1 MRILSKAILREI
13 VTSAL
18 LGSVL
23 FTFVLFLHTMERLF
37 ALLVR
42 SSAPPLEVTKL
53 LLFSLPATVPFSLP
67 LGVLVG
73 ILIGLSR
80 MSADG
85 EITAMRAAGVPS
97 SSVVRPVL
105 LFTVVA
111 LLATAA
117 TSLWLSPLCLRR
129 QSQIARRI
137 AAAQFTA
144 DIEAR
149 VFDEQFPNTVL
160 YVGDVSSGKQ
170 VHWYNLFMADTTPP
184 EDLQKKGKD
193 RSSDTPRV
201 TVAAEAIATPNPDN
215 NTHPAEH
222 AGRANDRARQRRE
235 SHYDGK
241 FRGRAGFAGPEA
253 CRRPGESCRHRD
265 GYSSALP
272 PHIPHSGTHGS
283 QRAKEAA
290 IELHQRL
297 ALPFACVLLGLV
309 GIPLGISSRK
319 GGKSSA
325 FVLTVLLAFIYY
337 LGLITL
343 IGLAKKGSFP
353 VPIAVWTPNFVFAI
367 AGIIL
372 IARLER
378 PGDRDIV
385 GWFRTRITGLWKG
398 ILARRP
404 RAAKALTLRGIRSFL
419 LRPMLVD
426 AYVLNGFLF
435 YFFIM
440 LTVLVMMI
448 EVFTFFELLSDMV
461 KNNISMAKMLDYLFN
476 LAPKL
481 IYDSTPMAVLV
492 ATLICFGI
500 LTKHNEVTAFKA
512 GGISVYRLTIPVLF
526 AAFTISGLLF
536 AFDYYYVP
544 EANRRQEALRA
555 EIKGRPVQTYL
566 AARTVSGLQGE
577 GSRIYNY
584 RYFDTRDAIM
594 YKPNVYELDSKTF
607 HVVHQISA
615 ERARWEPSL
624 QTWVFQNGLSHDS
637 RGGRDV
643 YQYFYGKSASYSE
656 LSEPPSWFVKEEKQ
670 YKEMN
675 FSELANYIREL
686 KASGLDTIRLQVQYH
701 KKFAVPLFALI
712 MALLSIPFAFVAGNR
727 GAMTGVGISFGIA
740 IAYTVLNNLFEQVGD
755 LNQLPAA
762 MAAWSPD
769 ALFSLAG
776 LWFMTRMRT

>member
-42 SSAPPLEVTKL
+42 SSAPPMEVTKL

-137 AAAQFTA
+137 AAAQLTA

-215 NTHPAEH
+215 NTIQLNMRDERTIELDKEGKVITTASSEGVQVLQAQKPADVQVNH
-222 AGRANDRARQRRE
+222 AVTEMDTVPLYRRTY
-235 SHYDGK
+235 HT
-241 FRGRAGFAGPEA
+241 
-253 CRRPGESCRHRD
+253 PGLTAQER
-265 GYSSALP
+265 
-272 PHIPHSGTHGS
+272 
-283 QRAKEAA
+283 KEAA

-343 IGLAKKGSFP
+343 IGLARKGSFP
-353 VPIAVWTPNFVFAI
+353 VPIAVWTPDFVFAI

-378 PGDRDIV
+378 PGDNDFV
-385 GWFRTRITGLWKG
+385 GWFRTRIAALWKS

-404 RAAKALTLRGIRSFL
+404 RAA
-419 LRPMLVD
+419 
-426 AYVLNGFLF
+426 
-435 YFFIM
+435 
-440 LTVLVMMI
+440 
-448 EVFTFFELLSDMV
+448 
-461 KNNISMAKMLDYLFN
+461 
-476 LAPKL
+476 
-481 IYDSTPMAVLV
+481 
-492 ATLICFGI
+492 
-500 LTKHNEVTAFKA
+500 
-512 GGISVYRLTIPVLF
+512 
-526 AAFTISGLLF
+526 
-536 AFDYYYVP
+536 
-544 EANRRQEALRA
+544 
-555 EIKGRPVQTYL
+555 
-566 AARTVSGLQGE
+566 E
-577 GSRIYNY
+577 GAHL
-584 RYFDTRDAIM
+584 TRD
-594 YKPNVYELDSKTF
+594 S
-607 HVVHQISA
+607 
-615 ERARWEPSL
+615 
-624 QTWVFQNGLSHDS
+624 
-637 RGGRDV
+637 
-643 YQYFYGKSASYSE
+643 
-656 LSEPPSWFVKEEKQ
+656 
-670 YKEMN
+670 
-675 FSELANYIREL
+675 
-686 KASGLDTIRLQVQYH
+686 
-701 KKFAVPLFALI
+701 
-712 MALLSIPFAFVAGNR
+712 
-727 GAMTGVGISFGIA
+727 
-740 IAYTVLNNLFEQVGD
+740 
-755 LNQLPAA
+755 
-762 MAAWSPD
+762 
-769 ALFSLAG
+769 
-776 LWFMTRMRT
+776 

>member
-42 SSAPPLEVTKL
+42 SSAPPMEVTKL

-137 AAAQFTA
+137 AAAQLTA

-215 NTHPAEH
+215 NTIQLNMRDERTIELDKEGKVITTASSEGVQVLQAQKPADVRVNH
-222 AGRANDRARQRRE
+222 AVTEMDTVPLYRRTY
-235 SHYDGK
+235 H
-241 FRGRAGFAGPEA
+241 
-253 CRRPGESCRHRD
+253 
-265 GYSSALP
+265 LP
-272 PHIPHSGTHGS
+272 KLTV
-283 QRAKEAA
+283 QERKEAA

-378 PGDRDIV
+378 PGDKDIV
-385 GWFRTRITGLWKG
+385 GWFRTRIATLWKG
-398 ILARRP
+398 ILERRP

-435 YFFIM
+435 YFLIM

-512 GGISVYRLTIPVLF
+512 GGISVYRLAIPVLF

-536 AFDYYYVP
+536 AFDYYLVP

-566 AARTVSGLQGE
+566 RPDRQWVAGHGY
-577 GSRIYNY
+577 RIYNY

-594 YKPNVYELDSKTF
+594 YKPNIYELDLKPF

-637 RGGRDV
+637 RGGRDI
-643 YQYFYGKSASYSE
+643 YHYFYGKSATYSE

-675 FSELANYIREL
+675 FSELADYIREL

-701 KKFAVPLFALI
+701 KKFALPLFALI